1 MKFSTPELDHG
12 DNMARRRWTK
22 EEKLQIVLTGL
33 KDGVSVADLC
43 RRHGISQT
51 LYCQWKK
58 KFLEAGALV
67 LEGKAPTREEALKR
81 ENAELKEVGVAYADT

>member
-1 MKFSTPELDHG
+1 
-12 DNMARRRWTK
+12 MARRRWTK
-22 EEKLQIVLTGL
+22 EEKLQIVLSGL

-51 LYCQWKK
+51 LYYQWKK
-58 KFLEAGALV
+58 KFLEAGALA

-81 ENAELKEVGVAYADT
+81 ENSELKEVIADLTIRNEALKKVLGGSG